1 MASKQQTK
9 ETDNKPKKSEQ
20 DADQQSSK
28 ATANAEHNGAD
39 MSQELDEL
47 IEALNGD
54 LSVIDAEGA
63 LGMIDEWHSFLHKS
77 KEPAA
82 KELATSLKEL
92 QKLLKS
98 DKADGHEIGEVLE
111 KLGEQTSNV
120 ASDAE
125 KGTKTTIQKL
135 GKQLTQAGKAMSKA
149 DQQEHLE
156 EITTLIET
164 LDSEELE
171 SVEAEAANGMI
182 DPWYELLH
190 KQEGEA
196 FKELA
201 SELKKL
207 KQVLKKSKSQPEDIA
222 EILARLGEQTTEI
235 ASEAPRGFKTV
246 VQKLGKQLST
256 AAESFGMDEMDDD
269 EMDEMDEVDEEE

>member
-9 ETDNKPKKSEQ
+9 ETDNKQKKSEQ

-54 LSVIDAEGA
+54 LSAIDAEGA
-63 LGMIDEWHSFLHKS
+63 LGMIDEWYSFLHKS

-111 KLGEQTSNV
+111 KLGEQTSSA

-135 GKQLTQAGKAMSKA
+135 GKQLTQAGKAMGKA

-156 EITTLIET
+156 EINTLIET
-164 LDSEELE
+164 LDGEELE

-207 KQVLKKSKSQPEDIA
+207 KQVLKKSKSKPEDIA

-246 VQKLGKQLST
+246 VQKLGKQLSN
-256 AAESFGMDEMDDD
+256 AAASFDTDEMDDD